1 MNSGVT
7 FGARLPFQPRNARVA
22 TLSFFSQRPGAY
34 DSPGWARKTGFAFLS
49 LEARL
54 AWESWVS

>member
-7 FGARLPFQPRNARVA
+7 FGARLPSQPGRARVA
-22 TLSFFSQRPGAY
+22 TLAFLSQRPGAY
-34 DSPGWARKTGFAFLS
+34 DNAGLARRTSFAFIS

-54 AWESWVS
+54 AWEPWVP